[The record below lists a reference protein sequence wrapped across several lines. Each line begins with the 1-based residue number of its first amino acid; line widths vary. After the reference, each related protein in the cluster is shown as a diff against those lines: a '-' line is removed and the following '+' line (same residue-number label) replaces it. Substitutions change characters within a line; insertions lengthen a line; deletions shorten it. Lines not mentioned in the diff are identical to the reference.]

1 MVYQVEILNPEAKA
15 LLESLVRLRLI
26 RFKPVD
32 AAGEDILGPSE
43 AEKEASTRNS
53 DLSPEQAEAI
63 RVRVAEVESGMV
75 KPVPAKTVKAKLI
88 RKHGLHG

>member
-1 MVYQVEILNPEAKA
+1 MVYELEILNPEAKA

-26 RFKPVD
+26 RFKPADTVR
-32 AAGEDILGPSE
+32 ENILAPSN

-53 DLSPEQAEAI
+53 DLTPEQAEAI

-75 KPVPAKTVKAKLI
+75 KTVPAETVKAKLI
-88 RKHGLHG
+88 RKHGLQS